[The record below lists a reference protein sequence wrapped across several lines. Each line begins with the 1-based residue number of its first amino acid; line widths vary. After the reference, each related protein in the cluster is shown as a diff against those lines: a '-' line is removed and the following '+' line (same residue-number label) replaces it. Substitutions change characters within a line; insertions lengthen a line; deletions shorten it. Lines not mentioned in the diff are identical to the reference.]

1 MNYFDDRHLHSIDQ
15 RGRLQLPRDV
25 RTGHKIKKGD
35 PLYLFV
41 NRNEPMFLEIRTKA
55 QWESWKRQV
64 MELDSSADKREIY
77 RLIQLSTAE
86 VSADGQGRIVVPQKA
101 RTDCGFDSEV
111 VVVNMSTYVEV
122 WSKDAIAQKRSDML
136 RAFNEINDQLF

>member
-25 RTGHKIKKGD
+25 RTGEKIKKGD
-35 PLYLFV
+35 SLFLFV
-41 NRNEPMFLEIRTKA
+41 NRNEPPFLEVRTKT

-64 MELDSSADKREIY
+64 MELESSADKREIY
-77 RLIQLSTAE
+77 RMIQLSTVE
-86 VSADGQGRIVVPQKA
+86 VTADGQGRIVVPQKA

-122 WSKDAIAQKRSDML
+122 WSKNAIAQKTSDML
-136 RAFNEINDQLF
+136 RAFNKINDQLY

>member
-15 RGRLQLPRDV
+15 RGRLQLPKDV
-25 RTGHKIKKGD
+25 RADAKIKKGD
-35 PLYLFV
+35 SLFLFV

-55 QWESWKRQV
+55 QWESWKQQV
-64 MELDSSADKREIY
+64 MALESSADKREIY
-77 RLIQLSTAE
+77 RMIQLSTVE
-86 VSADGQGRIVVPQKA
+86 VGADGQGRIVIPQKA

-111 VVVNMSTYVEV
+111 VVVNMSTYIEV

>member
-25 RTGHKIKKGD
+25 RTGERIKKGD
-35 PLYLFV
+35 SLFLFV
-41 NRNEPMFLEIRTKA
+41 NRNEPPFLEVRTKT

-64 MELDSSADKREIY
+64 MELESSADKREIY
-77 RLIQLSTAE
+77 RMIQLSTVE
-86 VSADGQGRIVVPQKA
+86 VTADGQGRIVVPQKA

-122 WSKDAIAQKRSDML
+122 WSKNAIAQKTSDML
-136 RAFNEINDQLF
+136 RAFNKINDQLY